1 MSDAQPLEHVDVN
14 QLVADNVRAELSR
27 QRWSGRQAA
36 VALGVTNTYIN
47 RRTSGTT
54 PMAPSDLAMFASLLS
69 VPVSRFF
76 EHTQKAP
83 TRRGEGL
90 LLPELDSNQQPAG

>member
-1 MSDAQPLEHVDVN
+1 MN

-36 VALGVTNTYIN
+36 VALGVTNTYIS

-54 PMAPSDLAMFASLLS
+54 PMDPSDLAMFSSLLG
-69 VPVSRFF
+69 VPVARFF
-76 EHTQKAP
+76 DDTQKAP
-83 TRRGEGL
+83 TRMGEGRP
-90 LLPELDSNQQPAG
+90 LPELDSNQQPAG

>member
-1 MSDAQPLEHVDVN
+1 MSDAQPLPHVDVN

-36 VALGVTNTYIN
+36 VALGVTNTYVS

-54 PMAPSDLAMFASLLS
+54 PMTPSDLSMFAEFLD

-76 EHTQKAP
+76 ADTQKAP
-83 TRRGEGL
+83 TRMGEGL
-90 LLPELDSNQQPAG
+90 SLPELDSNQQPAG